1 MIPAGTGEQALSMGS
16 KQQFEQMVR
25 AFSAELYR
33 FAYWLCRDRF
43 VAEDLLQE
51 TFARAWKAWQDL
63 REPASVKAWLI
74 AILRNEHLRRFSRKQ
89 LSIVDGEPDES
100 EIPSVPSSASRL
112 EMEQLVG
119 LLPLSYREPLLLQAL
134 GGFSC
139 GEIASMLGTTEG
151 AVMPRLTRARQALR
165 GELQASGKRK
175 SA

>member
-1 MIPAGTGEQALSMGS
+1 MGS
-16 KQQFEQMVR
+16 TQQFEQMVR

-33 FAYWLCRDRF
+33 YAYWLCRDRF

-51 TFARAWKAWQDL
+51 TFARAWKAWQQL

-74 AILRNEHLRRFSRKQ
+74 SILRNEHARRFSRKQ
-89 LSIVDGEPDES
+89 LRIVDGEPDES
-100 EIPSVPSSASRL
+100 DIPSVPSSADRL

-119 LLPLSYREPLLLQAL
+119 LLPLAYREPLLLQAL

-139 GEIASMLGTTEG
+139 GEIAIMLGTSEG
-151 AVMPRLTRARQALR
+151 AVMTRLTRARQALR
-165 GELQASGKRK
+165 SELKGAGKQR